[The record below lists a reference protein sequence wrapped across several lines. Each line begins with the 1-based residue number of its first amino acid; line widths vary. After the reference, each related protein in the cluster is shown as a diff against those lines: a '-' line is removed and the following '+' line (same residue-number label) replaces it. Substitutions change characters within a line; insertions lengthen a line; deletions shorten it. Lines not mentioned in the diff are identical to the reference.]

1 MILFLYHPHQYLILA
16 TSSIGEELM
25 SCRIAGLVLGLLIV
39 AAGTASAGQDND
51 GGYFRNWFVRS
62 DKSKEE
68 QPHWMTPI
76 VTVTPRLEQE
86 IREDFLWQPRPN
98 GDYLTNYG
106 GQKGLEL
113 IPTDDTEI
121 IIGIPTYQMLRS
133 SKKPFKEVG
142 WADENLL
149 LKYRFLTANEEHGN
163 YIVTGF
169 LGVTLPTGSE
179 EFTKKQVIY
188 TPTIAAGKGWGT
200 RRAGFDI
207 QSTLSASIPD
217 GHEKAIGVPIVWNT
231 ALQPYGFKYFWP
243 EVEFGYT
250 YWMDGP
256 TKKKDPVDHHRGID
270 PGAISGLGPRQ
281 GGRRPRLPDASH
293 DLPDSGAYVDIDD
306 PLPVL
311 KMKQRAKWVLGVIV
325 LAVFEGM
332 LSGHLHAGEVS
343 IAAASDLNF
352 VFKEMVPDFEGKTG
366 HTVKLSLGSS
376 GNFYAQI
383 SNGAPFDLY

>member
-1 MILFLYHPHQYLILA
+1 MLCGLAHDLEALNVRPISFRRYHCATAWIAGCLFLA
-16 TSSIGEELM
+16 IGLTWPAVDALSYERDEEFH
-25 SCRIAGLVLGLLIV
+25 
-39 AAGTASAGQDND
+39 D
-51 GGYFRNWFVRS
+51 YFRNWFVRS

-200 RRAGFDI
+200 RQAGFDI

-250 YWMDGP
+250 YWMDGL
-256 TKKKDPVDHHRGID
+256 TKKKTQWTITPGLILGRFPVWDRVK
-270 PGAISGLGPRQ
+270 AVVGLGYQ
-281 GGRRPRLPDASH
+281 M
-293 DLPDSGAYVDIDD
+293 
-306 PLPVL
+306 PLTTFRT
-311 KMKQRAKWVLGVIV
+311 Q
-325 LAVFEGM
+325 E
-332 LSGHLHAGEVS
+332 
-343 IAAASDLNF
+343 
-352 VFKEMVPDFEGKTG
+352 
-366 HTVKLSLGSS
+366 HTWILTIR
-376 GNFYAQI
+376 F
-383 SNGAPFDLY
+383 PF